1 MGNENVIK
9 SHFIFHEPL
18 IFNSSRKPH
27 GFFMGHEFKKPQEN
41 PINSDTMENSFSI
54 HGFFIVIKNP

>member
-18 IFNSSRKPH
+18 IFNRSRKAH
-27 GFFMGHEFKKPQEN
+27 GFFMGHEFKNPHEN
-41 PINSDTMENSFSI
+41 PINSDIMKNSFSI
-54 HGFFIVIKNP
+54 HGFFIIIKKP